1 TSVTGPTIRA
11 KIVAEAANGPTTPD
25 GNAAMEKNG
34 ITVIPDILC
43 NAGGVTVSYFE
54 WVQNT
59 THLRWTEQEVNERLH
74 TEMTDAF
81 DDVYEMKE
89 QKGCTMREAAYLVA
103 VERIAQAMEARGW
116 I

>member
-1 TSVTGPTIRA
+1 
-11 KIVAEAANGPTTPD
+11 
-25 GNAAMEKNG
+25 
-34 ITVIPDILC
+34 TVIPDILC